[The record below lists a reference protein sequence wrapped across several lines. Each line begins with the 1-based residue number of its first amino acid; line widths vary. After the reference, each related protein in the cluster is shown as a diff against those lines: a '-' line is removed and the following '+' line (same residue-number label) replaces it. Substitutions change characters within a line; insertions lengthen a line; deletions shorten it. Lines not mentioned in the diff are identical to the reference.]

1 MTPMRN
7 VSFRITKYPFRFRRF
22 WAFSTLETQ
31 RLKQIVRTAR
41 LTFEDLTPEERC
53 AASRLE
59 GWSRKRATVLRGRFA
74 APQNEV
80 SKIRTTERKK
90 LHKSAVKPLKSFDR
104 VNLCA
109 GARKPTPVASP
120 ERD

>member
-41 LTFEDLTPEERC
+41 LTFEDLTLRSDAQHRVSKGGPGSEQPFFE
-53 AASRLE
+53 AASRRLRTK
-59 GWSRKRATVLRGRFA
+59 SRR
-74 APQNEV
+74 
-80 SKIRTTERKK
+80 
-90 LHKSAVKPLKSFDR
+90 
-104 VNLCA
+104 
-109 GARKPTPVASP
+109 
-120 ERD
+120 